1 MSIIIPIAIAFDN
14 NYAMPAGVSLYSM
27 LACAK
32 TEHPQSQNDSEKLF
46 YKIHCLVDNL
56 SLENQQKL
64 KETLAPFDA
73 FASVDF
79 LDISTPN
86 LCTPSVEPSAIDKI
100 HEAFLQLNIYAKT
113 RFSKM
118 VMCRLFLASLFP
130 QYDKIIMF
138 DADTLFLNDVS
149 ESFFIP
155 LDGYYFGAA
164 KDFAS
169 DKSPK
174 HFQIAREKDPR
185 QAFSLYEHYLN
196 ESDMQII
203 YESNYNAGF
212 LVVNLKLWRADHL
225 EERLLDLTHQKG
237 QCVFYPE
244 QDLLTLAC
252 YQKVLILPYIYNTH
266 PFMANQKRFIPDKKE
281 IVMLHFYFV
290 GKPWVLPTALY
301 SKEWHETLLKTP
313 FYAEYSVKF
322 LKQMTEFLSL
332 KDKQK
337 TFEFLAPLLNPK
349 TLLEYVF
356 FRLNRIFKR
365 LKKNFLTLSVLVWA
379 TRYRRI

>member
-1 MSIIIPIAIAFDN
+1 MSIIIPIVIAFDN
-14 NYAMPAGVSLYSM
+14 NYVIPAGVSLYSM
-27 LACAK
+27 LACTKA
-32 TEHPQSQNDSEKLF
+32 ENPQSQNPQSQNDSKKLF

-56 SLENQQKL
+56 SLENQRKL
-64 KETLAPFDA
+64 KETLAPFSA
-73 FASVDF
+73 FMSLEF

-86 LCTPSVEPSAIDKI
+86 LHTTPIEPSVIDKI
-100 HEAFLQLNIYAKT
+100 NEAFLQLNIYAKT

-118 VMCRLFLASLFP
+118 VMCRLFLASLFL

-164 KDFAS
+164 KDFS
-169 DKSPK
+169 SPKSPK
-174 HFQIAREKDPR
+174 HFQIEREKDPR

-212 LVVNLKLWRADHL
+212 LIVNLKLWRADRL
-225 EERLLDLTHQKG
+225 EERLLNLTHQKG

-252 YQKVLILPYIYNTH
+252 YPKVLILPYIYNTH
-266 PFMANQKRFIPDKKE
+266 PFMANQKRFIPNQKE
-281 IVMLHFYFV
+281 IVMLHFYFT
-290 GKPWVLPTALY
+290 GKPWVLPTFSY

-365 LKKNFLTLSVLVWA
+365 LKEKFFNS
-379 TRYRRI
+379 

>member
-1 MSIIIPIAIAFDN
+1 MSIIIPIVIAFDN
-14 NYAMPAGVSLYSM
+14 HYAMPAGVSLYSM
-27 LACAK
+27 LACTK
-32 TEHPQSQNDSEKLF
+32 SENPQSQNESKKLF

-64 KETLAPFDA
+64 KETLAPFST

-86 LCTPSVEPSAIDKI
+86 LYTTSVEPSAIDKI

-164 KDFAS
+164 KDFS
-169 DKSPK
+169 SPKNLK
-174 HFQIAREKDPR
+174 HFQTEREREPR
-185 QAFSLYEHYLN
+185 QKFSLYEHYLK
-196 ESDMQII
+196 EKDMQII
-203 YESNYNAGF
+203 CENHYNVGF
-212 LVVNLKLWRADHL
+212 LIVNLKLWRADHL
-225 EERLLDLTHQKG
+225 EDKLFNLAHQKG
-237 QCVFYPE
+237 QCVFCPE

-252 YQKVLILPYIYNTH
+252 YQKVLQLPYIYNAH
-266 PFMANQKRFIPDKKE
+266 PFMANQKRFIPSQQE

-290 GKPWVLPTALY
+290 GKPWISPTALY
-301 SKEWHETLLKTP
+301 SKEWHEILLKTP

-337 TFEFLAPLLNPK
+337 TFEFFAPLLNPK

-356 FRLNRIFKR
+356 FRLSKIFKR
-365 LKKNFLTLSVLVWA
+365 LKENF
-379 TRYRRI
+379 

>member
-1 MSIIIPIAIAFDN
+1 MSIIIPIVIAFDN
-14 NYAMPAGVSLYSM
+14 HYAIPAGVSLYSM
-27 LACAK
+27 LACTK
-32 TEHPQSQNDSEKLF
+32 TEHPQSQNNSEKLF

-56 SLENQQKL
+56 SLENQCKL
-64 KETLAPFDA
+64 KETLAPFNA

-86 LCTPSVEPSAIDKI
+86 LYTPSVEPSAIDKI
-100 HEAFLQLNIYAKT
+100 HEAFLQLNIYVKT

-149 ESFFIP
+149 GGFFIP

-185 QAFSLYEHYLN
+185 QAFSLYEHYLK
-196 ESDMQII
+196 EKDMKII
-203 YESNYNAGF
+203 CENHYNVGF
-212 LVVNLKLWRADHL
+212 LIVNLKLWRADKL
-225 EERLLDLTHQKG
+225 EERLLDLAHQKG
-237 QCVFYPE
+237 QCVFCPE

-252 YQKVLILPYIYNTH
+252 YQKVLQLPYIYNTH
-266 PFMANQKRFIPDKKE
+266 PFMANQKRFIPSQQE
-281 IVMLHFYFV
+281 IVMLHFYFI
-290 GKPWVLPTALY
+290 GKPWVSPSALY
-301 SKEWHETLLKTP
+301 SKEWHEILLKTP

-322 LKQMTEFLSL
+322 LKQMTECLSL

-337 TFEFLAPLLNPK
+337 TFEFLSPLLNKK

-365 LKKNFLTLSVLVWA
+365 LKEKLLNS
-379 TRYRRI
+379 

>member
-1 MSIIIPIAIAFDN
+1 MSIIIPIVIAFDN
-14 NYAMPAGVSLYSM
+14 HYAMPAGVSLYSM

-56 SLENQQKL
+56 SLENQHKL
-64 KETLAPFDA
+64 KETLAPFSA
-73 FASVDF
+73 FMSVDF
-79 LDISTPN
+79 LDISDPN
-86 LCTPSVEPSAIDKI
+86 NPTTTLAEPSVIDKI

-155 LDGYYFGAA
+155 LDSYYFGAA
-164 KDFAS
+164 KDFS
-169 DKSPK
+169 SPK
-174 HFQIAREKDPR
+174 SLKRFQMEREREPR
-185 QAFSLYEHYLN
+185 QKFSLYEHYLK
-196 ESDMQII
+196 EKDMKII
-203 YESNYNAGF
+203 CENHYNVGF
-212 LVVNLKLWRADHL
+212 LIVNLKLWRADKL
-225 EERLLDLTHQKG
+225 EERLLNLAHQKG
-237 QCVFYPE
+237 QHVFCPE

-252 YQKVLILPYIYNTH
+252 YQKVLQLPYIYNAH
-266 PFMANQKRFIPDKKE
+266 PFMVNQKRFIPNQQE
-281 IVMLHFYFV
+281 IIMLHFYFV
-290 GKPWVLPTALY
+290 GKPWISPTALY
-301 SKEWHETLLKTP
+301 SKEWHEILLKTP

-322 LKQMTEFLSL
+322 LKQMTECLSL
-332 KDKQK
+332 QDKQK

-356 FRLNRIFKR
+356 FRLSKIFKR
-365 LKKNFLTLSVLVWA
+365 LKERFLNS
-379 TRYRRI
+379 

>member
-1 MSIIIPIAIAFDN
+1 MSIIIPIVIIFDN
-14 NYAMPAGVSLYSM
+14 HYAIPASVSLYSM

-32 TEHPQSQNDSEKLF
+32 SENPKSQNSQLQSDNKKLF

-64 KETLAPFDA
+64 KETLAPFSA

-79 LDISTPN
+79 LDISDPN
-86 LCTPSVEPSAIDKI
+86 NPTTTLAEPSVIDKI
-100 HEAFLQLNIYAKT
+100 HEAFSQLNIYAKT

-155 LDGYYFGAA
+155 LDDYYFGVA
-164 KDFAS
+164 KDFS
-169 DKSPK
+169 SPK
-174 HFQIAREKDPR
+174 SLKRFQTEREREPR
-185 QAFSLYEHYLN
+185 QKFSLYEHYLK
-196 ESDMQII
+196 EKDMKII
-203 YESNYNAGF
+203 CENHYNVGF
-212 LVVNLKLWRADHL
+212 LIVNLKLWRMDHL
-225 EERLLDLTHQKG
+225 EECLLDLAHQKG
-237 QCVFYPE
+237 QCVFCPE

-252 YQKVLILPYIYNTH
+252 YQKVLILPYIYNAH
-266 PFMANQKRFIPDKKE
+266 PFMVNQKRFIPSQQE

-290 GKPWVLPTALY
+290 GKPWISPTALY
-301 SKEWHETLLKTP
+301 SKEWHEILLKTP

-322 LKQMTEFLSL
+322 LKQMTECLSL

-365 LKKNFLTLSVLVWA
+365 LKERFLNS
-379 TRYRRI
+379 

>member
-1 MSIIIPIAIAFDN
+1 MSIIIPIVIAFDN
-14 NYAMPAGVSLYSM
+14 NYVIPAGVSLYSM
-27 LACAK
+27 LACTK
-32 TEHPQSQNDSEKLF
+32 LENPPSQNNSKKLF

-56 SLENQQKL
+56 SLENQRKL
-64 KETLAPFDA
+64 KETLAPFSA
-73 FASVDF
+73 FMSVDF

-86 LCTPSVEPSAIDKI
+86 LSSIEPSVIDKI

-118 VMCRLFLASLFP
+118 VMCRLFLASLFM

-155 LDGYYFGAA
+155 LDGYYFGVA
-164 KDFAS
+164 KDFS
-169 DKSPK
+169 SSKSPK
-174 HFQIAREKDPR
+174 HFQMEREKDPR

-212 LVVNLKLWRADHL
+212 LIVNLKLWRADDL
-225 EERLLDLTHQKG
+225 EERLLNLTRQKG

-266 PFMANQKRFIPDKKE
+266 PFMVNQKRFIPDKKE
-281 IVMLHFYFV
+281 IVMLHFYFI
-290 GKPWVLPTALY
+290 GKPWNSPTALY
-301 SKEWHETLLKTP
+301 SKEWHEILLKTS

-365 LKKNFLTLSVLVWA
+365 LKEKFFNS
-379 TRYRRI
+379 

>member
-1 MSIIIPIAIAFDN
+1 MSITIPIVITFDN
-14 NYAMPAGVSLYSM
+14 HYAIPASVSLYSM

-32 TEHPQSQNDSEKLF
+32 SENPKSQNPQSQNESKKLF

-64 KETLAPFDA
+64 KETLAPFSA

-79 LDISTPN
+79 LDISDPN
-86 LCTPSVEPSAIDKI
+86 NPTTTLAEPSVIDKI

-155 LDGYYFGAA
+155 LDSYYFGAA
-164 KDFAS
+164 KDFS
-169 DKSPK
+169 SPKNLK
-174 HFQIAREKDPR
+174 HFQTEREREPR
-185 QAFSLYEHYLN
+185 QKFSLYEHYLK
-196 ESDMQII
+196 EKDMKII
-203 YESNYNAGF
+203 CENHYNVGF
-212 LVVNLKLWRADHL
+212 LIVNLKLWRADKL
-225 EERLLDLTHQKG
+225 EERLLNLAHQKG
-237 QCVFYPE
+237 QCVFCPE

-252 YQKVLILPYIYNTH
+252 YQKVLQLPYIYNAH
-266 PFMANQKRFIPDKKE
+266 PFMTNQKRFIPNQQE
-281 IVMLHFYFV
+281 IIMLHFYFV
-290 GKPWVLPTALY
+290 GKPWISPTALY
-301 SKEWHETLLKTP
+301 SKEWHEILLKTP

-322 LKQMTEFLSL
+322 LKQMTECLSL
-332 KDKQK
+332 QDKQK

-356 FRLNRIFKR
+356 FRLKRIFKR
-365 LKKNFLTLSVLVWA
+365 LKENF
-379 TRYRRI
+379 

>member
-1 MSIIIPIAIAFDN
+1 MSIIIPIVIAFDN
-14 NYAMPAGVSLYSM
+14 HYAIPAGVSLYSM
-27 LACAK
+27 LACTK
-32 TEHPQSQNDSEKLF
+32 TKHHDKKLF

-79 LDISTPN
+79 LDISDPN
-86 LCTPSVEPSAIDKI
+86 NPTTTLAEPSVIDKI

-164 KDFAS
+164 KDFS
-169 DKSPK
+169 SPKNLK
-174 HFQIAREKDPR
+174 HFQTEREREPR
-185 QAFSLYEHYLN
+185 QKFSLYEHYLK
-196 ESDMQII
+196 EKDMRII
-203 YESNYNAGF
+203 YENHYNVGF
-212 LVVNLKLWRADHL
+212 LIVNLKLWCMDHL
-225 EERLLDLTHQKG
+225 EERLLDLAHQKG
-237 QCVFYPE
+237 QCVFCPE

-252 YQKVLILPYIYNTH
+252 YQKVLRLPYIYNTH
-266 PFMANQKRFIPDKKE
+266 PFMANQKRFVPNQQE

-290 GKPWVLPTALY
+290 GKPWISPTALY
-301 SKEWHETLLKTP
+301 SKEWHEILLKTP

-322 LKQMTEFLSL
+322 LKQMTECLSL

-356 FRLNRIFKR
+356 FRLSKIFKR
-365 LKKNFLTLSVLVWA
+365 LKENF
-379 TRYRRI
+379 

>member
-1 MSIIIPIAIAFDN
+1 MSITIPIVIAFDN
-14 NYAMPAGVSLYSM
+14 HYAIPASVSLYSM

-32 TEHPQSQNDSEKLF
+32 SENPKSQNPQSQNESKKLF

-64 KETLAPFDA
+64 KETLAPFSA

-79 LDISTPN
+79 LDISDPN
-86 LCTPSVEPSAIDKI
+86 NPTTTLAEPSVIDKI

-130 QYDKIIMF
+130 QYDKTIMF

-155 LDGYYFGAA
+155 LDSYYFGAA
-164 KDFAS
+164 KDFS
-169 DKSPK
+169 SPKNLK
-174 HFQIAREKDPR
+174 HFQTEREREPR
-185 QAFSLYEHYLN
+185 QKFSLYEHYLK
-196 ESDMQII
+196 EKDMKII
-203 YESNYNAGF
+203 CENHYNIGF
-212 LVVNLKLWRADHL
+212 LIVNLKLWRADKL
-225 EERLLDLTHQKG
+225 EERLLNLAHQKG
-237 QCVFYPE
+237 QCVFCPE

-252 YQKVLILPYIYNTH
+252 YQKVLQLPYIYNAH
-266 PFMANQKRFIPDKKE
+266 PFMTNQKRFIPNQQE
-281 IVMLHFYFV
+281 IIMLHFYFV
-290 GKPWVLPTALY
+290 GKPWISPTALY
-301 SKEWHETLLKTP
+301 SKEWHEILLKTP

-322 LKQMTEFLSL
+322 LKQMTECLSL
-332 KDKQK
+332 QDKQK

-356 FRLNRIFKR
+356 FRLKRIFKR
-365 LKKNFLTLSVLVWA
+365 LKENF
-379 TRYRRI
+379 

>member
-14 NYAMPAGVSLYSM
+14 HYAMPAGVSLYSM
-27 LACAK
+27 LSCAK
-32 TEHPQSQNDSEKLF
+32 TKHHDKKLF

-56 SLENQQKL
+56 SLENQCKL
-64 KETLAPFDA
+64 KETLAPFSA
-73 FASVDF
+73 FMSVDF

-86 LCTPSVEPSAIDKI
+86 LYTTSIEPSMIDKI
-100 HEAFLQLNIYAKT
+100 NEAFLQLNIYAKT

-225 EERLLDLTHQKG
+225 EERLLNLTHQKG

-290 GKPWVLPTALY
+290 GKPWISPTALY

-322 LKQMTEFLSL
+322 LKQMTECLSL
-332 KDKQK
+332 QDKQK
-337 TFEFLAPLLNPK
+337 TFEFLAPLLNKK

-356 FRLNRIFKR
+356 FRLSKIFKR
-365 LKKNFLTLSVLVWA
+365 LKEKLLNS
-379 TRYRRI
+379 

>member
-1 MSIIIPIAIAFDN
+1 MSITIPIVIAFDN
-14 NYAMPAGVSLYSM
+14 NYAIPAGVSLYSM
-27 LACAK
+27 LTCAK
-32 TEHPQSQNDSEKLF
+32 TENHNKKLF

-56 SLENQQKL
+56 SLENQHQL
-64 KETLAPFDA
+64 KETLAPFSA

-79 LDISTPN
+79 MDIS
-86 LCTPSVEPSAIDKI
+86 EPSHSTSSIESSVIDKI

-164 KDFAS
+164 KDFS
-169 DKSPK
+169 SPKNLK
-174 HFQIAREKDPR
+174 HFQTEREREPR
-185 QAFSLYEHYLN
+185 QRFSLYEHYLK
-196 ESDMQII
+196 EKDMQII
-203 YESNYNAGF
+203 CENHYNVGF
-212 LVVNLKLWRADHL
+212 LIANLKLWRADNL
-225 EERLLDLTHQKG
+225 EEQLLKLAHKKG
-237 QCVFYPE
+237 QCVFCPE

-252 YQKVLILPYIYNTH
+252 YQKVLQLPYLYNTH
-266 PFMANQKRFIPDKKE
+266 PFMLNQKRFIPNKKE
-281 IVMLHFYFV
+281 IVMLHFYFA
-290 GKPWVLPTALY
+290 GKPWVLPSALY
-301 SKEWHETLLKTP
+301 SKEWHEILLKTP

-322 LKQMTEFLSL
+322 LKQMTTFLSL
-332 KDKQK
+332 KDKQQ
-337 TFEFLAPLLNPK
+337 TFEFLTPLLNPK

-365 LKKNFLTLSVLVWA
+365 LKEKFSSF
-379 TRYRRI
+379 

>member
-1 MSIIIPIAIAFDN
+1 MSITIPIAIAFDN
-14 NYAMPAGVSLYSM
+14 HYAMPAGVSLYSM
-27 LACAK
+27 LACTK

-56 SLENQQKL
+56 SLENQRKL

-73 FASVDF
+73 YASVDF

-86 LCTPSVEPSAIDKI
+86 LYTTSIEPSTIDKI

-155 LDGYYFGAA
+155 LDDYYFGAA

-174 HFQIAREKDPR
+174 HFQIVREKDPR

-225 EERLLDLTHQKG
+225 EEHLLNLAHQKG

-266 PFMANQKRFIPDKKE
+266 PFMANQKRFIPNKKE

-290 GKPWVLPTALY
+290 GKPWISPTALY
-301 SKEWHETLLKTP
+301 SKEWHEILLKTP

-322 LKQMTEFLSL
+322 LKQMTECLSL

-365 LKKNFLTLSVLVWA
+365 LKEKFFNS
-379 TRYRRI
+379 

>member
-1 MSIIIPIAIAFDN
+1 MSIIIPIVIAFDN
-14 NYAMPAGVSLYSM
+14 HYAMPAGVSLYSM

-32 TEHPQSQNDSEKLF
+32 TKNPKSQNPKSQNESKKLF

-73 FASVDF
+73 FMSVDF
-79 LDISTPN
+79 LDISEPN
-86 LCTPSVEPSAIDKI
+86 HSTIKIDPFVIDKI

-149 ESFFIP
+149 GSFFIP

-164 KDFAS
+164 KDFS
-169 DKSPK
+169 SPKSLK
-174 HFQIAREKDPR
+174 HFQTEREREPR
-185 QAFSLYEHYLN
+185 QKFFLHEHYLK
-196 ESDMQII
+196 EKDMKII
-203 YESNYNAGF
+203 CENHYNVGF
-212 LVVNLKLWRADHL
+212 LIVNLKLWRADHL
-225 EERLLDLTHQKG
+225 EERLLNLAHQKG
-237 QCVFYPE
+237 QCVFCPE

-252 YQKVLILPYIYNTH
+252 YPKVLILPYIYNTH

-281 IVMLHFYFV
+281 IVMLHFYFT
-290 GKPWVLPTALY
+290 GKPWVLPTFSY

-322 LKQMTEFLSL
+322 LKQMTECLSL
-332 KDKQK
+332 QDKQK

-365 LKKNFLTLSVLVWA
+365 LKEKF
-379 TRYRRI
+379 

>member
-1 MSIIIPIAIAFDN
+1 MSITIPIVIAFDDH
-14 NYAMPAGVSLYSM
+14 YAIPAGVSLYSM

-32 TEHPQSQNDSEKLF
+32 VENPQSQNDSKKLF

-56 SLENQQKL
+56 SLENQRKL
-64 KETLAPFDA
+64 KETLAPFSA
-73 FASVDF
+73 FMNVDF
-79 LDISTPN
+79 LDISDPN
-86 LCTPSVEPSAIDKI
+86 NPTTTLAEPSVIDKI

-196 ESDMQII
+196 EKDMKII
-203 YESNYNAGF
+203 YENHYNVGF
-212 LVVNLKLWRADHL
+212 LIVNLKLWRADHL
-225 EERLLDLTHQKG
+225 EDKLFNLAHQKG
-237 QCVFYPE
+237 QCVFCPE

-252 YQKVLILPYIYNTH
+252 YQKVLQLPYIYNAH
-266 PFMANQKRFIPDKKE
+266 PFMANQKRFIPSQQE

-290 GKPWVLPTALY
+290 GKPWISPTALY
-301 SKEWHETLLKTP
+301 SKEWHEILLKTP

-322 LKQMTEFLSL
+322 LKQMTECLSL

-337 TFEFLAPLLNPK
+337 TFEFLAPLLNKK

-365 LKKNFLTLSVLVWA
+365 LKENF
-379 TRYRRI
+379 

>member
-1 MSIIIPIAIAFDN
+1 MSITIPIVIAFDN
-14 NYAMPAGVSLYSM
+14 HYAIPAGVSLYSM

-32 TEHPQSQNDSEKLF
+32 SENPKSQNPQSQNESKKLF

-56 SLENQQKL
+56 SIENQQKL
-64 KETLAPFDA
+64 KETLAPFSA
-73 FASVDF
+73 FISVDF
-79 LDISTPN
+79 LDISDPN
-86 LCTPSVEPSAIDKI
+86 NPTTTLAEPSVIDKI

-155 LDGYYFGAA
+155 LDSYYFGAA
-164 KDFAS
+164 KDFY
-169 DKSPK
+169 SPK
-174 HFQIAREKDPR
+174 SLKRFQMEREREPR
-185 QAFSLYEHYLN
+185 QKFSLHEHYLK
-196 ESDMQII
+196 EKDMKII
-203 YESNYNAGF
+203 CENHYNVGF
-212 LVVNLKLWRADHL
+212 LIVNLKLWRADHL
-225 EERLLDLTHQKG
+225 EDKLFNLAHQKG
-237 QCVFYPE
+237 QCVFCPE

-252 YQKVLILPYIYNTH
+252 YQKVLQLPYTYNAH
-266 PFMANQKRFIPDKKE
+266 PFMTNQKRFIPDKKE

-290 GKPWVLPTALY
+290 GKPWISPTALY

-322 LKQMTEFLSL
+322 LKQMTECLSL

-337 TFEFLAPLLNPK
+337 TFEFLAPLLNKK

-365 LKKNFLTLSVLVWA
+365 LKERFLNS
-379 TRYRRI
+379 

>member
-1 MSIIIPIAIAFDN
+1 MSIIIPIVIAFDN
-14 NYAMPAGVSLYSM
+14 NYVIPAGVSLYSM
-27 LACAK
+27 LACTK
-32 TEHPQSQNDSEKLF
+32 VENPQSQNDSKKLF

-56 SLENQQKL
+56 SLENQRKL
-64 KETLAPFDA
+64 KETLAPFSA
-73 FASVDF
+73 FMSVDF

-86 LCTPSVEPSAIDKI
+86 LSSIEPSVIDKI

-185 QAFSLYEHYLN
+185 QAFSLYEHYL
-196 ESDMQII
+196 EEKDMKII
-203 YESNYNAGF
+203 CENHYNVGF
-212 LVVNLKLWRADHL
+212 LIVNLKLWRADRL
-225 EERLLDLTHQKG
+225 EEHLLNLTHQKG
-237 QCVFYPE
+237 QCVFCPE

-252 YQKVLILPYIYNTH
+252 YPKVLILPYIYNTH

-281 IVMLHFYFV
+281 IVMLHFYFT
-290 GKPWVLPTALY
+290 GKPWVLPTFSY

-337 TFEFLAPLLNPK
+337 TFEFLAPLLNKK

-365 LKKNFLTLSVLVWA
+365 LKEKFFNS
-379 TRYRRI
+379 

>member
-1 MSIIIPIAIAFDN
+1 MSITIPIVIAFDN
-14 NYAMPAGVSLYSM
+14 HYAIPAGVSLYSM

-73 FASVDF
+73 FMSVDF

-86 LCTPSVEPSAIDKI
+86 LCTTSIEPSAIDKI

-164 KDFAS
+164 KDFS
-169 DKSPK
+169 SPKNLK
-174 HFQIAREKDPR
+174 HFQTEREREPR
-185 QAFSLYEHYLN
+185 QKFSLYEHYLK
-196 ESDMQII
+196 EKDMKII
-203 YESNYNAGF
+203 CENHYNVGF
-212 LVVNLKLWRADHL
+212 LIVNLKLWRADKL
-225 EERLLDLTHQKG
+225 EECLLNLAHQKG
-237 QCVFYPE
+237 QCVFCPE

-266 PFMANQKRFIPDKKE
+266 PFMANQKRFIPNQQE
-281 IVMLHFYFV
+281 IIMLHFYFV
-290 GKPWVLPTALY
+290 GKPWISPTVLY
-301 SKEWHETLLKTP
+301 SKEWHEILLKTP

-322 LKQMTEFLSL
+322 LKQMTECLNL

-337 TFEFLAPLLNPK
+337 IFEFLAPLLNPK

-356 FRLNRIFKR
+356 FRLKRIFKR
-365 LKKNFLTLSVLVWA
+365 LKEKLLNS
-379 TRYRRI
+379 

>member
-1 MSIIIPIAIAFDN
+1 MSITIPIVIAFDN
-14 NYAMPAGVSLYSM
+14 HYAIPAGVSLYSM

-32 TEHPQSQNDSEKLF
+32 SENPKSQNPQLQSDNKKLF

-64 KETLAPFDA
+64 KETLAPFSTY
-73 FASVDF
+73 ASVDF
-79 LDISTPN
+79 LDISDPN
-86 LCTPSVEPSAIDKI
+86 NPTTTLAEPSVIDKI

-118 VMCRLFLASLFP
+118 VMCRLFFASLFP

-164 KDFAS
+164 KDFS
-169 DKSPK
+169 SPKNLK
-174 HFQIAREKDPR
+174 HFQTEREREPR
-185 QAFSLYEHYLN
+185 QKFSLYEHYLK
-196 ESDMQII
+196 EKDIKI
-203 YESNYNAGF
+203 LYENHYNVGF
-212 LVVNLKLWRADHL
+212 LIVNLKLWRADKL
-225 EERLLDLTHQKG
+225 EERLLDLAHQKG
-237 QCVFYPE
+237 QRVFCPE

-252 YQKVLILPYIYNTH
+252 YQKVLQLPYIYNAH
-266 PFMANQKRFIPDKKE
+266 PFMANQKRFIPNQQE

-290 GKPWVLPTALY
+290 GKPWISPTALY

-322 LKQMTEFLSL
+322 LKQMTECLSL
-332 KDKQK
+332 QDKQK

-356 FRLNRIFKR
+356 FRLSKIFKR
-365 LKKNFLTLSVLVWA
+365 LKEKLLNS
-379 TRYRRI
+379 

>member
-1 MSIIIPIAIAFDN
+1 MSIIIPIVIAFDN
-14 NYAMPAGVSLYSM
+14 HYAIPAGVSLYSM

-32 TEHPQSQNDSEKLF
+32 SENPKSQNPQSQNESKKLF

-64 KETLAPFDA
+64 KETLAPFSA

-79 LDISTPN
+79 LDISDPN
-86 LCTPSVEPSAIDKI
+86 NPTTTLAEPSVIDKI

-155 LDGYYFGAA
+155 LDSYYFGAA
-164 KDFAS
+164 KDFS
-169 DKSPK
+169 SPK
-174 HFQIAREKDPR
+174 NLKRFQMEREREPR
-185 QAFSLYEHYLN
+185 QKFSLYEHYLK
-196 ESDMQII
+196 EKDMKII
-203 YESNYNAGF
+203 CENHYNVGF
-212 LVVNLKLWRADHL
+212 LIVNLKLWRMDHL
-225 EERLLDLTHQKG
+225 EERLLDLAHQKG
-237 QCVFYPE
+237 QRVFCPE

-252 YQKVLILPYIYNTH
+252 YQKVLQLPYIYNAH
-266 PFMANQKRFIPDKKE
+266 PFMANQKRFIPSQQE

-290 GKPWVLPTALY
+290 GKPWISPTALY

-322 LKQMTEFLSL
+322 LKQMTECLSL

-337 TFEFLAPLLNPK
+337 TFEFFAPLLNPK

-356 FRLNRIFKR
+356 FRLKRIFKR
-365 LKKNFLTLSVLVWA
+365 LKEKLLNS
-379 TRYRRI
+379 

>member
-1 MSIIIPIAIAFDN
+1 MSITIPIVIAFDN
-14 NYAMPAGVSLYSM
+14 NYVIPAGVSLYSM

-32 TEHPQSQNDSEKLF
+32 TEHLQSQNDSEKLF

-56 SLENQQKL
+56 SLENQCKL
-64 KETLAPFDA
+64 KETLAPFSA
-73 FASVDF
+73 FMSVDF

-86 LCTPSVEPSAIDKI
+86 LYTPSVELSAIDKI
-100 HEAFLQLNIYAKT
+100 NEAFLQLNIYAKT

-155 LDGYYFGAA
+155 LDDYYFGAA

-225 EERLLDLTHQKG
+225 EERLLDLAHQKG

-266 PFMANQKRFIPDKKE
+266 PFMANQKRFVPNQQE
-281 IVMLHFYFV
+281 IIMLHFYFV
-290 GKPWVLPTALY
+290 GKPWISPTALY
-301 SKEWHETLLKTP
+301 SKEWHEILLKTP

-322 LKQMTEFLSL
+322 FKQMTECLSL

-337 TFEFLAPLLNPK
+337 TFEFLSPLLNKK

-365 LKKNFLTLSVLVWA
+365 LKEKFFNS
-379 TRYRRI
+379 

>member
-1 MSIIIPIAIAFDN
+1 MSIIIPIVIAFDN
-14 NYAMPAGVSLYSM
+14 HYAIPAGVSLYSM

-32 TEHPQSQNDSEKLF
+32 TKNPKSQNPKSQNESKKLF

-73 FASVDF
+73 FMSVDF
-79 LDISTPN
+79 LDISEPN
-86 LCTPSVEPSAIDKI
+86 HSTIKIDPFVIDKI

-149 ESFFIP
+149 GSFFIP

-164 KDFAS
+164 KDFS
-169 DKSPK
+169 SPKSLK
-174 HFQIAREKDPR
+174 HFQTEREREPR
-185 QAFSLYEHYLN
+185 QKFFLHEHYLK
-196 ESDMQII
+196 EKDMKII
-203 YESNYNAGF
+203 CENHYNVGF
-212 LVVNLKLWRADHL
+212 LIVNLKLWRMDHL
-225 EERLLDLTHQKG
+225 EERLLNLAHQKG
-237 QCVFYPE
+237 QCVFCPE

-252 YQKVLILPYIYNTH
+252 YPKVLILPYIYNTH

-281 IVMLHFYFV
+281 IVMLHFYFT
-290 GKPWVLPTALY
+290 GKPWVLPTFSY

-322 LKQMTEFLSL
+322 LKQMTECLSL
-332 KDKQK
+332 QDKQK
-337 TFEFLAPLLNPK
+337 TFEFLAPLLNKK

-365 LKKNFLTLSVLVWA
+365 LKEKFFNS
-379 TRYRRI
+379 

>member
-1 MSIIIPIAIAFDN
+1 MSITIPIIIAFDN
-14 NYAMPAGVSLYSM
+14 HYAIPASVSLYSM

-32 TEHPQSQNDSEKLF
+32 SENPKSQNPQSQNESKKLF

-64 KETLAPFDA
+64 KETLAPFSA

-79 LDISTPN
+79 LDIS
-86 LCTPSVEPSAIDKI
+86 EPSHSTIKIDPFAIDKI
-100 HEAFLQLNIYAKT
+100 HEAFSQLNIYAKT

-155 LDGYYFGAA
+155 LDDYYFGAA
-164 KDFAS
+164 KDFS
-169 DKSPK
+169 SPKSLK
-174 HFQIAREKDPR
+174 HFQTEREREPR
-185 QAFSLYEHYLN
+185 QKFSLYEHYLK
-196 ESDMQII
+196 EKDMKII
-203 YESNYNAGF
+203 CENHYNVGF
-212 LVVNLKLWRADHL
+212 LIVNLKLWRMDHL
-225 EERLLDLTHQKG
+225 EERLLDLAHQKG
-237 QCVFYPE
+237 QRVFCPE

-252 YQKVLILPYIYNTH
+252 YQKVLQLPYIYNAH
-266 PFMANQKRFIPDKKE
+266 PFMVNQKRFIPNQQE
-281 IVMLHFYFV
+281 IIMLHFYFV
-290 GKPWVLPTALY
+290 GKPWISPTALY

-322 LKQMTEFLSL
+322 LKQMTECLSL
-332 KDKQK
+332 QDKRK

-356 FRLNRIFKR
+356 FRLSKIFKR
-365 LKKNFLTLSVLVWA
+365 LKEKLLNS
-379 TRYRRI
+379 

>member
-1 MSIIIPIAIAFDN
+1 MSITIPIVIAFDN
-14 NYAMPAGVSLYSM
+14 NYAIPAGVSLYSM

-32 TEHPQSQNDSEKLF
+32 TENHNKKLF

-56 SLENQQKL
+56 SLENQHQL
-64 KETLAPFDA
+64 KETLAPFSA

-79 LDISTPN
+79 MDISEPSHSTSSIE
-86 LCTPSVEPSAIDKI
+86 PSVIDKI

-118 VMCRLFLASLFP
+118 IMCRLFLASLFP

-138 DADTLFLNDVS
+138 DADTLFLNDAS

-155 LDGYYFGAA
+155 LDDYYLGAA
-164 KDFAS
+164 KDFS
-169 DKSPK
+169 SPKSLK
-174 HFQIAREKDPR
+174 HFQTEREREPR
-185 QAFSLYEHYLN
+185 QKFSLYEHYLK
-196 ESDMQII
+196 EKDMKII
-203 YESNYNAGF
+203 HENHYNVGF
-212 LVVNLKLWRADHL
+212 LIANLKLWRADHL
-225 EERLLDLTHQKG
+225 EEQLLKLAHQKG
-237 QCVFYPE
+237 QCVFCPE

-252 YQKVLILPYIYNTH
+252 YQKVLQLPYLYNTH
-266 PFMANQKRFIPDKKE
+266 PFMLNQKRFILNKKE

-290 GKPWVLPTALY
+290 GKPWVLPSALY
-301 SKEWHETLLKTP
+301 SKEWHEILLKTP

-322 LKQMTEFLSL
+322 LKQMTTFLSL
-332 KDKQK
+332 EDKQK

-365 LKKNFLTLSVLVWA
+365 LKEKFSSF
-379 TRYRRI
+379 

>member
-1 MSIIIPIAIAFDN
+1 MSITIPIVIAFDN
-14 NYAMPAGVSLYSM
+14 HYAIPAGVSLYSM
-27 LACAK
+27 LACTK
-32 TEHPQSQNDSEKLF
+32 TKHHDKKLF

-64 KETLAPFDA
+64 KETLAPFSA
-73 FASVDF
+73 FMSVDF

-86 LCTPSVEPSAIDKI
+86 LYTPSVEPSVIDKI
-100 HEAFLQLNIYAKT
+100 HEAFSQLNIYAKT

-155 LDGYYFGAA
+155 LDSYYFGAA

-225 EERLLDLTHQKG
+225 EEHLLNLAHQKG

-290 GKPWVLPTALY
+290 GKPWISPAALY
-301 SKEWHETLLKTP
+301 SKEWHEILLKTP

-322 LKQMTEFLSL
+322 LKQMTELLSL

-356 FRLNRIFKR
+356 FRLKRIFKR
-365 LKKNFLTLSVLVWA
+365 LKEKLSNS
-379 TRYRRI
+379 

>member
-14 NYAMPAGVSLYSM
+14 HYAIPAGVSLYSM

-32 TEHPQSQNDSEKLF
+32 TENPKSQNPKSQNDNKKLF

-64 KETLAPFDA
+64 KETLAPFSA

-79 LDISTPN
+79 LDISDPN
-86 LCTPSVEPSAIDKI
+86 NPTTTLAEPSVIDKI
-100 HEAFLQLNIYAKT
+100 HEAFSQLNIYAKT

-164 KDFAS
+164 KDFS
-169 DKSPK
+169 SPK
-174 HFQIAREKDPR
+174 NLKRFQMEREREPR
-185 QAFSLYEHYLN
+185 QKFSLYEHYLK
-196 ESDMQII
+196 EKDMKII
-203 YESNYNAGF
+203 CENHYNVGF
-212 LVVNLKLWRADHL
+212 LIVNLKLWRADKL
-225 EERLLDLTHQKG
+225 EERLLNLAHQKG
-237 QCVFYPE
+237 QRVFCPE

-252 YQKVLILPYIYNTH
+252 YQKVLQLPYIYNAH
-266 PFMANQKRFIPDKKE
+266 PFMANQKRFIPNQQE

-290 GKPWVLPTALY
+290 GKPWISPTALY

-337 TFEFLAPLLNPK
+337 TFEFLAPLLNKK

-365 LKKNFLTLSVLVWA
+365 LKEKFFNS
-379 TRYRRI
+379 

>member
-1 MSIIIPIAIAFDN
+1 MSIIIPIVIAFDN
-14 NYAMPAGVSLYSM
+14 HYAMPAGVSLYSM

-32 TEHPQSQNDSEKLF
+32 TEHHDEKLF

-56 SLENQQKL
+56 SLENQSKL
-64 KETLAPFDA
+64 KETLAPFST
-73 FASVDF
+73 FMSVDF

-86 LCTPSVEPSAIDKI
+86 LYTPSVELSAIDKI

-174 HFQIAREKDPR
+174 HFQKEREREPR
-185 QAFSLYEHYLN
+185 RAFSLYEHYLN

-212 LVVNLKLWRADHL
+212 LIVNLKLWRADHL
-225 EERLLDLTHQKG
+225 EERLLNLTHQKG

-252 YQKVLILPYIYNTH
+252 YQKVLQLPYIYNTH
-266 PFMANQKRFIPDKKE
+266 PFMVNQKCFIPDQQE
-281 IVMLHFYFV
+281 IVMLHFYFT
-290 GKPWVLPTALY
+290 GKPWVLPTFSY
-301 SKEWHETLLKTP
+301 SKKWHEILLKTP

-332 KDKQK
+332 QDKQK
-337 TFEFLAPLLNPK
+337 TFEFLSPLLNPK

-365 LKKNFLTLSVLVWA
+365 LKEKFFNS
-379 TRYRRI
+379 

>member
-1 MSIIIPIAIAFDN
+1 MSITIPIVIAFDN
-14 NYAMPAGVSLYSM
+14 HYAIPASVSLYSM
-27 LACAK
+27 LACTK
-32 TEHPQSQNDSEKLF
+32 SENPKSQNPQLQSDNKKLF

-79 LDISTPN
+79 LDISDPN
-86 LCTPSVEPSAIDKI
+86 NPTTTLAEPSVIDKI
-100 HEAFLQLNIYAKT
+100 HEAFSQLNIYAKT

-164 KDFAS
+164 KDFS
-169 DKSPK
+169 SPKNLK
-174 HFQIAREKDPR
+174 HFQTEREREPR
-185 QAFSLYEHYLN
+185 QKFSLYEHYLK
-196 ESDMQII
+196 EKDMKII
-203 YESNYNAGF
+203 CENHYNVGF
-212 LVVNLKLWRADHL
+212 LIVNLKLWRADKL
-225 EERLLDLTHQKG
+225 EERLLDLAHQKG
-237 QCVFYPE
+237 QCVFCPE

-252 YQKVLILPYIYNTH
+252 YQKVLQLPYIYNAH
-266 PFMANQKRFIPDKKE
+266 PFMANQKRFIPDQQE
-281 IVMLHFYFV
+281 IIMLHFYFV
-290 GKPWVLPTALY
+290 GKPWISPTALY
-301 SKEWHETLLKTP
+301 SKEWHEILLKTP

-322 LKQMTEFLSL
+322 LKQMTGFLSL
-332 KDKQK
+332 QDKQK

-356 FRLNRIFKR
+356 FRLSKIFKR
-365 LKKNFLTLSVLVWA
+365 LKERFLNS
-379 TRYRRI
+379 

>member
-1 MSIIIPIAIAFDN
+1 MSIIIPIVIAFDN
-14 NYAMPAGVSLYSM
+14 HYVIPAGVSLYSM

-56 SLENQQKL
+56 SLENQRKL
-64 KETLAPFDA
+64 KETLAPFSA
-73 FASVDF
+73 FMSVDF

-155 LDGYYFGAA
+155 LDDYYFGAA

-174 HFQIAREKDPR
+174 HFQIVREKDPR

-225 EERLLDLTHQKG
+225 EERLLNLTRQKG

-252 YQKVLILPYIYNTH
+252 YPKVLILPYIYNTH

-281 IVMLHFYFV
+281 IVMLHFYFT
-290 GKPWVLPTALY
+290 GKPWVLPTFSY

-337 TFEFLAPLLNPK
+337 TFEFLAPLLNKK

-356 FRLNRIFKR
+356 FRLNRIFKS
-365 LKKNFLTLSVLVWA
+365 LKEKFFNS
-379 TRYRRI
+379 

>member
-1 MSIIIPIAIAFDN
+1 MSIIIPIVIAFDN
-14 NYAMPAGVSLYSM
+14 SYTIPAGVSLYSM
-27 LACAK
+27 LACTK
-32 TEHPQSQNDSEKLF
+32 TENPKSQNPQLQSDNKKLF

-64 KETLAPFDA
+64 KETLAPFSA

-79 LDISTPN
+79 LDISDPN
-86 LCTPSVEPSAIDKI
+86 NPTTTLAEPSVIDKI

-155 LDGYYFGAA
+155 LDSYYFGAA
-164 KDFAS
+164 KDFS
-169 DKSPK
+169 SPK
-174 HFQIAREKDPR
+174 SLKRFQIEREREPR
-185 QAFSLYEHYLN
+185 QKFSLYEHYLK
-196 ESDMQII
+196 EKDMKII
-203 YESNYNAGF
+203 CENHYNVGF
-212 LVVNLKLWRADHL
+212 LIVNLKLWRADKL
-225 EERLLDLTHQKG
+225 EERLLNLAHQKG
-237 QCVFYPE
+237 QRVFCPE

-252 YQKVLILPYIYNTH
+252 YQKVLQLPYIYNAH

-290 GKPWVLPTALY
+290 GKPWISPTALY

-322 LKQMTEFLSL
+322 LKQMTECLSL

-337 TFEFLAPLLNPK
+337 TFEFLAPLLNKK

-365 LKKNFLTLSVLVWA
+365 LKEKFFNS
-379 TRYRRI
+379 

>member
-1 MSIIIPIAIAFDN
+1 MSIIIPIVIAFDN
-14 NYAMPAGVSLYSM
+14 HYAMPAGVSLYSM

-79 LDISTPN
+79 LDISDPN
-86 LCTPSVEPSAIDKI
+86 NPTTTLAELSVIDKI

-149 ESFFIP
+149 GSFFIP
-155 LDGYYFGAA
+155 LDGYYFGAT

-174 HFQIAREKDPR
+174 HFQIVREKDPR

-212 LVVNLKLWRADHL
+212 LIVNLKLWRADRL
-225 EERLLDLTHQKG
+225 EERLLNLTHQKG

-281 IVMLHFYFV
+281 IVMLHFYFT
-290 GKPWVLPTALY
+290 GKPWVLPTFSY

-322 LKQMTEFLSL
+322 LKQMTELLSL

-337 TFEFLAPLLNPK
+337 TFEFLAPLLNKK

-365 LKKNFLTLSVLVWA
+365 LKEKFFTLSVLV
-379 TRYRRI
+379 

>member
-1 MSIIIPIAIAFDN
+1 MSIIIPIVIAFDN
-14 NYAMPAGVSLYSM
+14 HYAMPAGVSLYSM

-32 TEHPQSQNDSEKLF
+32 LENPKSQNPQLQSDNKKLF

-56 SLENQQKL
+56 SLENQCKL
-64 KETLAPFDA
+64 KETLAPFSA
-73 FASVDF
+73 FMSVDF
-79 LDISTPN
+79 LDIS
-86 LCTPSVEPSAIDKI
+86 EPSHSTIQIDPFVIDKI

-164 KDFAS
+164 KDFS
-169 DKSPK
+169 SPKNLK
-174 HFQIAREKDPR
+174 HFQTEREREPR
-185 QAFSLYEHYLN
+185 QKFSLYEHYLK
-196 ESDMQII
+196 EKDMKII
-203 YESNYNAGF
+203 CENHYNVGF
-212 LVVNLKLWRADHL
+212 LIVNLKLWRADKL
-225 EERLLDLTHQKG
+225 EERLLNLAHQKG
-237 QCVFYPE
+237 QHVFCPE

-252 YQKVLILPYIYNTH
+252 YQKVLQLPYIYNAH
-266 PFMANQKRFIPDKKE
+266 PFMANQKRFIPSQQE
-281 IVMLHFYFV
+281 IIMLHFYFV
-290 GKPWVLPTALY
+290 GKPWISPTALY
-301 SKEWHETLLKTP
+301 SKEWHEILLKTP

-322 LKQMTEFLSL
+322 LKQMTECLSL

-356 FRLNRIFKR
+356 FRLSKIFKR
-365 LKKNFLTLSVLVWA
+365 LKERFLNS
-379 TRYRRI
+379 

>member
-1 MSIIIPIAIAFDN
+1 MSIIIPIVIAFDN
-14 NYAMPAGVSLYSM
+14 HYAIPAGVSLYSM

-32 TEHPQSQNDSEKLF
+32 SENPKSQNPQSQNESKKLF

-64 KETLAPFDA
+64 KETLAPFSA

-79 LDISTPN
+79 LDISDPN
-86 LCTPSVEPSAIDKI
+86 NPTTTLAEPSVIDKI
-100 HEAFLQLNIYAKT
+100 HEAFSQLNIYAKT

-155 LDGYYFGAA
+155 LDDYYFGAA
-164 KDFAS
+164 KDFS
-169 DKSPK
+169 SPKNLK
-174 HFQIAREKDPR
+174 HFQTEREREPR
-185 QAFSLYEHYLN
+185 QKFSLYEHYLK
-196 ESDMQII
+196 EKDMKII
-203 YESNYNAGF
+203 YENHYNVGF
-212 LVVNLKLWRADHL
+212 LIVNLKLWRMDHL
-225 EERLLDLTHQKG
+225 EERLLDLAHQKG
-237 QCVFYPE
+237 QCVFCPE
-244 QDLLTLAC
+244 QDLLMLAC
-252 YQKVLILPYIYNTH
+252 HQKVLQLPYIYNAH
-266 PFMANQKRFIPDKKE
+266 PFMANQKRFIPNQQE
-281 IVMLHFYFV
+281 IIMLHFYFV
-290 GKPWVLPTALY
+290 GKPWISPTALY
-301 SKEWHETLLKTP
+301 SKEWHEILLKTP

-322 LKQMTEFLSL
+322 LKQMTECLSL

-356 FRLNRIFKR
+356 FRLKRIFKR
-365 LKKNFLTLSVLVWA
+365 LKEKLLNS
-379 TRYRRI
+379 

>member
-14 NYAMPAGVSLYSM
+14 HYAIPAGVSLYSM

-56 SLENQQKL
+56 SLENQHKL
-64 KETLAPFDA
+64 KETLAPFSA

-86 LCTPSVEPSAIDKI
+86 LYTPSVEPSAIDKI

-164 KDFAS
+164 KDFS
-169 DKSPK
+169 SPKSLK
-174 HFQIAREKDPR
+174 HFQTEREREPR
-185 QAFSLYEHYLN
+185 QKFFLHEHYLK
-196 ESDMQII
+196 EKDMKII
-203 YESNYNAGF
+203 CENHYNVGF
-212 LVVNLKLWRADHL
+212 LIVNLKLWRTDHL
-225 EERLLDLTHQKG
+225 EERLLNLTHQKG
-237 QCVFYPE
+237 QCVFCPE

-290 GKPWVLPTALY
+290 GKPWISPTALY
-301 SKEWHETLLKTP
+301 SKEWHETLLKTL

-322 LKQMTEFLSL
+322 LKQITDFLSL

-337 TFEFLAPLLNPK
+337 TFEFLAPLLNKK

-365 LKKNFLTLSVLVWA
+365 LKEKFFNS
-379 TRYRRI
+379 

>member
-14 NYAMPAGVSLYSM
+14 HYAIPAGVSLYSM

-32 TEHPQSQNDSEKLF
+32 TEHHDKKLF

-56 SLENQQKL
+56 SLENQRKL
-64 KETLAPFDA
+64 KETLAPFNA
-73 FASVDF
+73 FMSVDF

-86 LCTPSVEPSAIDKI
+86 LHATSIEPSAIDKI
-100 HEAFLQLNIYAKT
+100 NEAFLQLNIYAKT

-149 ESFFIP
+149 GSFFIP

-174 HFQIAREKDPR
+174 HFQTEREKNPR

-225 EERLLDLTHQKG
+225 EECLLNLTHQKG
-237 QCVFYPE
+237 QCVFFPE

-252 YQKVLILPYIYNTH
+252 SPKVLILPYIYNTH
-266 PFMANQKRFIPDKKE
+266 PLMINQKRFSLDKRE
-281 IVMLHFYFV
+281 IVMLHFYFT
-290 GKPWVLPTALY
+290 GKPWVLPTFLY

-337 TFEFLAPLLNPK
+337 TFEFLAPLLNKK

-365 LKKNFLTLSVLVWA
+365 LKEKFFNS
-379 TRYRRI
+379 

>member
-1 MSIIIPIAIAFDN
+1 MSIIIPIVIAFDN
-14 NYAMPAGVSLYSM
+14 HYAIPAGVSLYSM

-32 TEHPQSQNDSEKLF
+32 SENPKSQNPQSQNDNKKLF

-56 SLENQQKL
+56 SLENQRKL
-64 KETLAPFDA
+64 KETLAPFSA

-86 LCTPSVEPSAIDKI
+86 LYTTSVEPSVIDKI

-164 KDFAS
+164 KDFS
-169 DKSPK
+169 SPKNLK
-174 HFQIAREKDPR
+174 HFQAEREREPR
-185 QAFSLYEHYLN
+185 QKFSLYEHYLK
-196 ESDMQII
+196 EKDMKII
-203 YESNYNAGF
+203 CENHYNVGF
-212 LVVNLKLWRADHL
+212 LIVNLKLWRADHL
-225 EERLLDLTHQKG
+225 EDKLFSLAHQKG
-237 QCVFYPE
+237 QCVFCPE

-252 YQKVLILPYIYNTH
+252 YQKVLQLPYIYNAH
-266 PFMANQKRFIPDKKE
+266 PFMANQKRFIPSQQE

-290 GKPWVLPTALY
+290 GKPWISLTALY
-301 SKEWHETLLKTP
+301 SKEWHETLLKTL

-322 LKQMTEFLSL
+322 LKQMTECLSL

-356 FRLNRIFKR
+356 FRLSKIFKR
-365 LKKNFLTLSVLVWA
+365 LKEKFLNS
-379 TRYRRI
+379 

>member
-1 MSIIIPIAIAFDN
+1 MSITIPIVIAFDN
-14 NYAMPAGVSLYSM
+14 NYTIPAGVSLYSM

-56 SLENQQKL
+56 SLENQRKL
-64 KETLAPFDA
+64 KETLAPFSA
-73 FASVDF
+73 FMSLEF

-86 LCTPSVEPSAIDKI
+86 LSSIEPSVIDKI

-169 DKSPK
+169 PKSPK
-174 HFQIAREKDPR
+174 HFQIMREKNPR

-196 ESDMQII
+196 KSDMQTI

-212 LVVNLKLWRADHL
+212 LIVNLKLWRADRL
-225 EERLLDLTHQKG
+225 EERLLNLTRQKG

-290 GKPWVLPTALY
+290 GKPWILPTFSY
-301 SKEWHETLLKTP
+301 SKEWHEILLKTS

-337 TFEFLAPLLNPK
+337 TFEFLAPMLNPK

-365 LKKNFLTLSVLVWA
+365 LKEKFFNS
-379 TRYRRI
+379 